1 MNDTLVINVKAE
13 TSSIVAAEKEL
24 GSFQKSVNSVNVSI
38 KQAQDKWSQWSSI
51 TTAVSTAFKAVH
63 LAITN
68 YIIAPLAGAVNG
80 FMALGDQISKTSQKI
95 GIGTETLGGL
105 KFAAEQCGANFQ
117 ILTEGIK
124 AFQNQL
130 GAAQMGDT
138 GAISK
143 LGKVGLNANDFA
155 GLSNEDQLMKLA
167 DHIKAIGDKSEQTR
181 VAMELFGKAGFKLLP
196 FFQEGSE
203 GIRKLIDEG
212 KDIGAVLGED
222 SIQSAVELTDAMNRM
237 KTSAANV
244 SNVFI
249 ASLAPAITSVLD
261 GITSLAKG
269 TSRFVKNSAVLIT
282 GIGASVAAFA
292 ALRAMVL
299 GATTVIPALVAGF
312 NALKVA
318 MLSNPYLLA
327 GAAIIGGIVA
337 AWAMWNKAIKETEQ
351 RLKVMN
357 EEAQKHEQA
366 VLAANAADKKLF
378 DRLQELADMEDP
390 LNNEEVREAQALI
403 DELEGKYGKL
413 GITIDENTRKIHGM
427 AQAQAILNKEMA
439 QKELDALEERKK
451 AVDAKISDLEAK
463 RDAAYATYEKAYN
476 ENERRKGKKGYYSQ
490 TGFLN
495 RKKRDEALKQ
505 YKEYVA
511 ELGGLIDERTGL
523 SERQKALRGIT
534 NPEEATEP
542 GKPQEQPKTL
552 SQLNEE
558 STAARNAQNEAK
570 AELAKMKEDPDLDF
584 RDPLTKA
591 YADLEAKAQEKYAAL
606 DKRIELTKK
615 AGGEG
620 VEEKVAE
627 LEAEYAKIEQWRLQ
641 EQEKIGQGVIDERQ
655 KEADAEY
662 SEWKEQNPELK
673 AHFDTEE
680 IEEKKQAVEDAK
692 QKEAD
697 AILAGDLEAARKARE
712 EADAANIELAKAVAT
727 ASGAKRTEAAQK
739 VADAKAEYDQAKKE
753 GANNKTLNELYEK
766 YEKALAQKEQADRE
780 YYEAVGT
787 VQAGL
792 KTQEEKVQDAVQT
805 SLSASGT
812 FSVYGMD
819 AAVQV
824 NVTQEILVT
833 LQKIYG
839 VTDKME
845 KNQGNESVYTEKK

>member
-181 VAMELFGKAGFKLLP
+181 VSMELFGKAGFKLLP

-269 TSRFVKNSAVLIT
+269 TSRFVKNNAVLIT

-366 VLAANAADKKLF
+366 ILAANAADKKLF

-439 QKELDALEERKK
+439 QKEIDALEERK
-451 AVDAKISDLEAK
+451 AALEARRDAIQDKISKNWKKD
-463 RDAAYATYEKAYN
+463 
-476 ENERRKGKKGYYSQ
+476 RKFLDMMYKNNGYTGNLSDQGKKKWADHQ
-490 TGFLN
+490 QLVQQFQAVN
-495 RKKRDEALKQ
+495 QEIA
-505 YKEYVA
+505 
-511 ELGGLIDERTGL
+511 GLDT
-523 SERQKALRGIT
+523 RQKALRGIT

-792 KTQEEKVQDAVQT
+792 KTPEEKVQDAVQT
-805 SLSASGT
+805 TLSTSGT
-812 FSVYGMD
+812 FSAYGMD